1 MVAPDLIG
9 FGLSERSQRFSYSL
23 PDHTAALKSLLDHVV
38 PPGSR
43 PVRLV
48 VHDYGGPVGL
58 PLLLDEPQRFSALVL
73 MNTFLWPLSID
84 PDFKRNQ
91 WMLRG
96 PLMRWL
102 YRRWNF
108 SARVMV
114 SASWGTRTPLSR
126 ERHQRFLRM
135 FPDAESR
142 IGTLGFLRATYATD
156 EYIESLWQKRAAL
169 VFHALGPQVA
179 GDGASGRANG
189 GATHGV
195 PASRHRAD
203 GGTGDSAVY
212 EPPLGTV
219 GNIEGPL
226 EACAGAVLRYSV
238 SPVAGAGA
246 YIWDG
251 PPGTLVNGEEVPQ
264 TVLAPGGSLVEVTI
278 PSQSGTLCVQA
289 ANSCKQNPPCTGTL
303 NFTVISDTYRPQ
315 IMLDSVQGLS
325 CTESVA
331 QDLGVLVLADAADV
345 CGCVS
350 AEQGSLQG
358 THIGRPSSAA
368 PCTAQ
373 RSGGT
378 DEHQQEGTAKAR
390 IEFWQEPPAMYSTA

>member
-1 MVAPDLIG
+1 MQDPRALINEPWFDSAGYPFASHHLDLPAARLHYVDEGPRDGEVVFLVHGTPGWSYEYRELIQRLCPRFRVVAPDLIG

-169 VFHALGPQVA
+169 H
-179 GDGASGRANG
+179 GRPLLIVWG
-189 GATHGV
+189 GA
-195 PASRHRAD
+195 D
-203 GGTGDSAVY
+203 KF
-212 EPPLGTV
+212 
-219 GNIEGPL
+219 IGPL
-226 EACAGAVLRYSV
+226 HLARWRQERPDAELHVLSDVGHFPHDEAPDEVG
-238 SPVAGAGA
+238 G
-246 YIWDG
+246 YIERFF
-251 PPGTLVNGEEVPQ
+251 T
-264 TVLAPGGSLVEVTI
+264 GG
-278 PSQSGTLCVQA
+278 
-289 ANSCKQNPPCTGTL
+289 
-303 NFTVISDTYRPQ
+303 F
-315 IMLDSVQGLS
+315 
-325 CTESVA
+325 
-331 QDLGVLVLADAADV
+331 
-345 CGCVS
+345 
-350 AEQGSLQG
+350 
-358 THIGRPSSAA
+358 
-368 PCTAQ
+368 
-373 RSGGT
+373 RS
-378 DEHQQEGTAKAR
+378 
-390 IEFWQEPPAMYSTA
+390 